1 MRIAMLVPGIAPY
14 DAVSND
20 TLGMTAALRALGH
33 EAAVFAPHARDVAE
47 DVQPHAAI
55 GDWIRGEDDVIVYHY
70 CIGWDFALDL
80 LRRTKARRVV
90 RYHNITPPE
99 FFDGWSEG
107 YVAACTA
114 GRAEIDAYAALGCE
128 LYLGCSPFNLEDFT
142 KRGVDPARCAVL
154 PPFHRIEEL
163 LAVSPDARRIGNNA
177 DGAPELLMVGRIAP
191 NKGDLALVD
200 ALTVMRRVSDPRSRL
215 LRIGKLDP
223 NLERYGVA
231 VREHV
236 RELGAETHVVA
247 IDDATPGELRAAY
260 AAADALVMLSA
271 HEGFCV
277 PLVEAMA
284 LGTPIVA
291 FGSSAIAWTVGE
303 AGIVWSE
310 PDPHLVA
317 MSVARLHTD
326 LMLREMLRELGR
338 ARYRSAFAPEA
349 LSKGLAAAFARLAA

>member
-1 MRIAMLVPGIAPY
+1 MKAAILLPVLARH
-14 DAVSND
+14 DAVGND
-20 TLGMTAALRALGH
+20 ALAMARILRERGIDTR
-33 EAAVFAPHARDVAE
+33 VFCDVAVGVDE
-47 DVQPHAAI
+47 PTSRTDELLAFAGGPNDLVIYHFSVGAPAAI
-55 GDWIRGEDDVIVYHY
+55 EI
-70 CIGWDFALDL
+70 
-80 LRRTKARRVV
+80 LRRARGYRVV

-99 FFDGWSEG
+99 FFVGWSEG
-107 YVAACTA
+107 YVGACTA
-114 GRAEIDAYAALGCE
+114 GRAELDAYAALNCE
-128 LYLGCSPFNLEDFT
+128 LYLGCSPFNLEDFST
-142 KRGVDPARCAVL
+142 RGVDPARSAVV
-154 PPFHRIEEL
+154 PPFHKVEEL
-163 LAVSPDARRIGNNA
+163 LAVAPDARRTGNNA

-200 ALTVMRRVSDPRSRL
+200 ALTVMRRTSDPRTRL
-215 LRIGKLDP
+215 IRIGKLDP

-236 RELGAETHVVA
+236 REMGAEAHVVA

-291 FGSSAIAWTVGE
+291 LGSSAIAWTVGD

-317 MSVARLHTD
+317 MSIVRLHTD

-338 ARYRSAFAPEA
+338 ARYRTVFAPAA
-349 LSKGLAAAFARLAA
+349 LAKGLETAFARFAA

>member
-1 MRIAMLVPGIAPY
+1 MLVPGLAPY

-33 EAAVFAPHARDVAE
+33 EVAVFAPHARDVAE

-99 FFDGWSEG
+99 FFVGWSEG
-107 YVAACTA
+107 YVGACTA
-114 GRAEIDAYAALGCE
+114 GRAELDAYAALGAE
-128 LYLGCSPFNLEDFT
+128 LYLGCSPFNLEDFLT
-142 KRGVDPARCAVL
+142 RGVDPARTAVL

-163 LAVSPDARRIGNNA
+163 LAVSPDARRLGNSS
-177 DGAPELLMVGRIAP
+177 DGAPQMLMVGRIAP
-191 NKGDLALVD
+191 NKGDLALID
-200 ALTVMRRVSDPRSRL
+200 ALTVMRRTSDPRTRL
-215 LRIGKLDP
+215 VRIGKLDP

-231 VREHV
+231 VRAHMHEM
-236 RELGAETHVVA
+236 GAESHVVA
-247 IDDATPGELRAAY
+247 IDDATPSELRAAY
-260 AAADALVMLSA
+260 AGADALVMLSA

-277 PLVEAMA
+277 PVVEAMA
-284 LGTPIVA
+284 LGTPVVA
-291 FGSSAIAWTVGE
+291 LGSSALAWTVGD
-303 AGIVWSE
+303 AGIVWNE

-317 MSVARLHTD
+317 MSIARLHTD

-338 ARYRSAFAPEA
+338 ARYRAEFAPDA
-349 LSKGLAAAFARLAA
+349 LEKRLETAFARLAA

>member
-1 MRIAMLVPGIAPY
+1 MRIAMLVPGLAPY

-20 TLGMTAALRALGH
+20 TLGMTAALRAQGH
-33 EAAVFAPHARDVAE
+33 EVAVFAPHWRDVAE

-55 GDWIRGEDDVIVYHY
+55 GDWIRGEDDVVVYHY

-80 LRRTKARRVV
+80 FRRTKARRVV

-99 FFDGWSEG
+99 FFAGWSEG

-128 LYLGCSPFNLEDFT
+128 LYLGCSPFNLEDFIG
-142 KRGVDPARCAVL
+142 RGVDPSRCAVL

-163 LAVSPDARRIGNNA
+163 LAVTPDTRRIGNNA

-191 NKGDLALVD
+191 NKGDLALID
-200 ALTVMRRVSDPRSRL
+200 ALTVIRRTSDPRTRL

-231 VREHV
+231 VREHAH
-236 RELGAETHVVA
+236 EMGADAHVVA

-291 FGSSAIAWTVGE
+291 FGSSAIGWTVGD

-317 MSVARLHTD
+317 TSIVRLHTD

-338 ARYRSAFAPEA
+338 ARYRAVFAPDA
-349 LSKGLAAAFARLAA
+349 LARTLESAFARLAA

>member
-1 MRIAMLVPGIAPY
+1 MLVPGLAPY

-33 EAAVFAPHARDVAE
+33 EVAVFAPHARDVAE

-99 FFDGWSEG
+99 FFEGWSEG

-291 FGSSAIAWTVGE
+291 FGSSAIAWTVGD

-310 PDPHLVA
+310 PDPHLAA

>member
-1 MRIAMLVPGIAPY
+1 MLVPGLAPY

-33 EAAVFAPHARDVAE
+33 EVTVFAPHARDVAE
-47 DVQPHAAI
+47 AVQPHDAI
-55 GDWIRGEDDVIVYHY
+55 DAWIRGDDDVIVYHY

-80 LRRTKARRVV
+80 FRRTKARRVV

-99 FFDGWSEG
+99 FFVGWSEG
-107 YVAACTA
+107 YVGACTA
-114 GRAEIDAYAALGCE
+114 GRAELDAYAALNCE
-128 LYLGCSPFNLEDFT
+128 LYLGCSPFNLEDFSR
-142 KRGVDPARCAVL
+142 RGVDPARSAVV
-154 PPFHRIEEL
+154 PPFHKVEEL
-163 LAVSPDARRIGNNA
+163 LAVAPDARRTGNNA

-200 ALTVMRRVSDPRSRL
+200 ALTVMRRTSDPRTRL
-215 LRIGKLDP
+215 IRIGKLDP

-236 RELGAETHVVA
+236 REMGAEAHVVA

-291 FGSSAIAWTVGE
+291 LGSSAIAWTVGD

-317 MSVARLHTD
+317 MSIVRLHTD

-338 ARYRSAFAPEA
+338 ARYRTVFAPAA
-349 LSKGLAAAFARLAA
+349 LAKGLEDAFARFAA

>member
-1 MRIAMLVPGIAPY
+1 L
-14 DAVSND
+14 N
-20 TLGMTAALRALGH
+20 
-33 EAAVFAPHARDVAE
+33 
-47 DVQPHAAI
+47 
-55 GDWIRGEDDVIVYHY
+55 
-70 CIGWDFALDL
+70 
-80 LRRTKARRVV
+80 
-90 RYHNITPPE
+90 
-99 FFDGWSEG
+99 
-107 YVAACTA
+107 
-114 GRAEIDAYAALGCE
+114 CE
-128 LYLGCSPFNLEDFT
+128 LYLGCSPFNLEDFSR
-142 KRGVDPARCAVL
+142 RGVDPARSAVV
-154 PPFHRIEEL
+154 PPFHKVEEL
-163 LAVSPDARRIGNNA
+163 LAVAPDARRTGNNA

-200 ALTVMRRVSDPRSRL
+200 ALTVMRRTSDPRTRL
-215 LRIGKLDP
+215 IRIGKLDP

-236 RELGAETHVVA
+236 REMGAEAHVVA

-291 FGSSAIAWTVGE
+291 LGSSAIAWTVGD

-317 MSVARLHTD
+317 MSIVRLHTD

-338 ARYRSAFAPEA
+338 ARYRTVFAPAA
-349 LSKGLAAAFARLAA
+349 LAKGLEAAFARFAA

>member
-33 EAAVFAPHARDVAE
+33 EVAVFAPHARDVAE

>member
-1 MRIAMLVPGIAPY
+1 MLVPGLAPY

-33 EAAVFAPHARDVAE
+33 EVAVFAPHSRDVAE
-47 DVQPHAAI
+47 AVQPHQAI
-55 GDWIRGEDDVIVYHY
+55 EEWLTGEDDVIVYHY

-99 FFDGWSEG
+99 FFVGWSEG

-114 GRAEIDAYAALGCE
+114 GRAQIDAFAALSCE
-128 LYLGCSPFNLEDFT
+128 LYLGCSPFNLEDFL
-142 KRGVDPARCAVL
+142 KRGVDPARCAVV
-154 PPFHRIEEL
+154 PPFHKVEEL
-163 LAVSPDARRIGNNA
+163 LASGTDARRLGNSS
-177 DGAPELLMVGRIAP
+177 DGAPEMLMVGRIAP
-191 NKGDLALVD
+191 NKGDLALID
-200 ALTVMRRVSDPRSRL
+200 ALTVCRRMSDPRTRL

-231 VREHV
+231 VREHTH
-236 RELGAETHVVA
+236 EMGAEAHVVS
-247 IDDATPGELRAAY
+247 IDDASPAELRAAY

-277 PLVEAMA
+277 PIVEAMA

-291 FGSSAIAWTVGE
+291 LGSSAIAWTVGD
-303 AGIVWSE
+303 AGIVWNE

-317 MSVARLHTD
+317 MSIVRLHTD
-326 LMLREMLRELGR
+326 LTLREMLRELGR
-338 ARYRSAFAPEA
+338 ARYRSAFAPDA
-349 LSKGLAAAFARLAA
+349 LHKGLEAAFARFAA

>member
-33 EAAVFAPHARDVAE
+33 EVAVFAPHARDVAE

-99 FFDGWSEG
+99 FFEGWSEG

>member
-1 MRIAMLVPGIAPY
+1 MRIAMLVPGLAPY

-33 EAAVFAPHARDVAE
+33 EVAVFAPHARDVAE
-47 DVQPHAAI
+47 AVQPHDAI
-55 GDWIRGEDDVIVYHY
+55 EAWIRGEDDVIVYHY

-80 LRRTKARRVV
+80 FRRTRARRVV

-99 FFDGWSEG
+99 FFVGWSEG

-114 GRAEIDAYAALGCE
+114 GRAELDAYAALNAE
-128 LYLGCSPFNLEDFT
+128 LYLGCSPFNLEDFAT
-142 KRGVDPARCAVL
+142 RGVDPARCAVL
-154 PPFHRIEEL
+154 PPFHKVEEL
-163 LAVSPDARRIGNNA
+163 LAVAPDARRIGNNA

-191 NKGDLALVD
+191 NKGDLALID
-200 ALTVMRRVSDPRSRL
+200 ALTVMRRTSDPRTRL

-231 VREHV
+231 VREHT
-236 RELGAETHVVA
+236 REMGAESHVVS
-247 IDDATPGELRAAY
+247 IDDATSAELRAAY

-291 FGSSAIAWTVGE
+291 FGSSAIAWTVGD
-303 AGIVWSE
+303 AGIVWNE
-310 PDPHLVA
+310 PDPHLAA
-317 MSVARLHTD
+317 MSIARLHTD

-338 ARYRSAFAPEA
+338 ARYRAVFAPDA
-349 LSKGLAAAFARLAA
+349 LAKSLDVAFARFAA